1 MCQNHLNSLY
11 VFSQIADLKET
22 DYKTTLAI
30 TALIELLIQKK
41 LITPQELS
49 TYATALENEA
59 EIRLQSITPNEIHP
73 V

>member
-1 MCQNHLNSLY
+1 MCQEHLNSLY

-22 DYKTTLAI
+22 DYQTTLAI

-41 LITPQELS
+41 LITHQELGI
-49 TYATALENEA
+49 YANRLEREAEDELQTALPSK
-59 EIRLQSITPNEIHP
+59 LHP

>member
-1 MCQNHLNSLY
+1 MNHTQLDSLA

-30 TALIELLIQKK
+30 TALIELLITKNI
-41 LITPQELS
+41 ITPQELRS
-49 TYATALENEA
+49 IATDLEHEA
-59 EIRLQSITPNEIHP
+59 ETQLQLSPNGLHS

>member
-1 MCQNHLNSLY
+1 MRQNHLNSLY

-59 EIRLQSITPNEIHP
+59 EIRLQSITPNELHP

>member
-11 VFSQIADLKET
+11 VFSQIADLKEN

>member
-1 MCQNHLNSLY
+1 MNHTQLNSLA

-30 TALIELLIQKK
+30 TALIELLITKNVIK
-41 LITPQELS
+41 PQELS
-49 TYATALENEA
+49 QIATDLEHEA
-59 EIRLQSITPNEIHP
+59 ETQLSLLKEIRS

>member
-1 MCQNHLNSLY
+1 MNHTQLNSLA

-30 TALIELLIQKK
+30 TALIELLITKNV
-41 LITPQELS
+41 ITLQELS
-49 TYATALENEA
+49 QIATDLEHEA
-59 EIRLQSITPNEIHP
+59 ETQLSLLKEIRS

>member
-1 MCQNHLNSLY
+1 MNHTQLNSLA

-30 TALIELLIQKK
+30 TALIELLISKNVS
-41 LITPQELS
+41 TPQELS
-49 TYATALENEA
+49 HIATDLAHEA
-59 EIRLQSITPNEIHP
+59 ETQLQLSPNGLHS

>member
-1 MCQNHLNSLY
+1 MDHTQLNSLA

-30 TALIELLIQKK
+30 TALIELLIHKNV
-41 LITPQELS
+41 ITPQELS
-49 TYATALENEA
+49 RIATNLEEEA
-59 EIRLQSITPNEIHP
+59 EAQLQHLSPNEPHS

>member
-1 MCQNHLNSLY
+1 MNHTQLNSLA

-30 TALIELLIQKK
+30 TALIELLIHKNV
-41 LITPQELS
+41 ITPQELS
-49 TYATALENEA
+49 RIAAALEDEA
-59 EIRLQSITPNEIHP
+59 EAQLQHLSPNELHS

>member
-1 MCQNHLNSLY
+1 MDHTQLNSLA

-30 TALIELLIQKK
+30 TALIELLISKNV
-41 LITPQELS
+41 ITPQELS
-49 TYATALENEA
+49 HIATDLEHEA
-59 EIRLQSITPNEIHP
+59 ETQLQLSPNGLHS

>member
-1 MCQNHLNSLY
+1 MCQNHLDSLY

-22 DYKTTLAI
+22 DYQTTLAI

-41 LITPQELS
+41 LINLQELS
-49 TYATALENEA
+49 AQANLLENEA
-59 EIRLQSITPNEIHP
+59 DTELRAILPSELHP

>member
-1 MCQNHLNSLY
+1 MDHTQLNSLA

-30 TALIELLIQKK
+30 TALIELLIHKNV
-41 LITPQELS
+41 ITPQELS
-49 TYATALENEA
+49 RIAAGLEEEA
-59 EIRLQSITPNEIHP
+59 EVHLQHLSPNELHS

>member
-1 MCQNHLNSLY
+1 MHHDHLNSLC

-30 TALIELLIQKK
+30 TALIELLIQKN

-49 TYATALENEA
+49 REATALEAEA
-59 EIRLQSITPNEIHP
+59 EQELRNIAPNDTHP

>member
-49 TYATALENEA
+49 LQANLLENEA
-59 EIRLQSITPNEIHP
+59 ETKLQATLPSELHP

>member
-1 MCQNHLNSLY
+1 MRQNHLNSLY

-41 LITPQELS
+41 LITHQELS

>member
-1 MCQNHLNSLY
+1 MRQNHLNSLY